1 MKNKF
6 SSELRRIGVGDP
18 LGIIFFLE
26 LRMFCTGK
34 FVIKSAVFRVLNF
47 ATKSVRMPS
56 AVVVLPPGAEEIEF
70 VGSVDV
76 LRRAGVNCFSLK
88 SLKFIYNF
96 QSITLADYRDCRRI
110 GWC

>member
-1 MKNKF
+1 
-6 SSELRRIGVGDP
+6 
-18 LGIIFFLE
+18 
-26 LRMFCTGK
+26 MFCTGK
-34 FVIKSAVFRVLNF
+34 FVAKFAVSRALNF

-76 LRRAGVNCFSLK
+76 LRRAGVNFF

-96 QSITLADYRDCRRI
+96 
-110 GWC
+110 